1 MSKLLH
7 FTKKK
12 DFLVCVDSDGCAM
25 NTMTIKHTQCFGPC
39 MVAEWGLEQWRDE
52 ILTRWNE
59 INLYTMT
66 RGINRFQ
73 ALTMA
78 LGEIRENY
86 CEIEDLESL
95 EQWTQTSAE
104 LTNRALERA
113 SAQSDSVCLK
123 KALSWSIAVD
133 QSVAHLTRDE
143 KCPFDGVRRALARAH
158 RYADVA
164 VISNANLGT
173 VLEEWDLYGLLEHT
187 DIVLAQD
194 SGNKEDCI
202 GELVRMGYAKHHV
215 LVCGDAPDDLEV
227 ARKNDVLFYPIVV
240 KYENRSW
247 EEFSSE
253 GFAHLLNGDYAG
265 AYQQDKIDTFLKNL
279 GG

>member
-1 MSKLLH
+1 MSELSH

-25 NTMTIKHTQCFGPC
+25 NTMNIKHMQCFGPC

-73 ALTMA
+73 ALVMA

-95 EQWTQTSAE
+95 EQWTQTSSE
-104 LTNRALERA
+104 LTDYALEQA
-113 SAQSDSVCLK
+113 VAQSDSICLK
-123 KALSWSIAVD
+123 KAFCWSAAVNK
-133 QSVAHLTRDE
+133 SVAQLTQDE
-143 KCPFDGVRRALARAH
+143 KRPFDGVRRALARAH

-164 VISNANLGT
+164 VFTNASLAT

-194 SGNKEDCI
+194 SGSKVHCI
-202 GELVRMGYAKHHV
+202 GELIKMGYAKNHV
-215 LVCGDAPDDLEV
+215 LVCGDAPDDLD
-227 ARKNDVLFYPIVV
+227 AAQKNNVLYYPIIV
-240 KYENRSW
+240 KCENRSW
-247 EEFSSE
+247 EEFFTE
-253 GFAHLLNGDYAG
+253 GFAYLLNGEYAG
-265 AYQQDKIDTFLKNL
+265 EYQQRKIDIFLKNL